1 MSSQDEEQEGRIVA
15 AVLIAAL
22 VLVVGLVVGV
32 AIQKVRSFGAA
43 KAPAAVTATAGGAA
57 GGAAA
62 GAAATGA
69 AAVTTASADGA
80 AAQAAAPAADA
91 AAGKDDASVVVE
103 NGVVKFYFASGKS
116 DLAPGAVDALADAI
130 AAGKAGK
137 KLVIS
142 GFHDSTGDPAK
153 NAELAKLR
161 AFAVRDALKGAGV
174 AESGIELKKPET
186 ATGSGNNAEARRVE
200 VVIAS

>member
-1 MSSQDEEQEGRIVA
+1 M
-15 AVLIAAL
+15 
-22 VLVVGLVVGV
+22 
-32 AIQKVRSFGAA
+32 
-43 KAPAAVTATAGGAA
+43 
-57 GGAAA
+57 
-62 GAAATGA
+62 
-69 AAVTTASADGA
+69 
-80 AAQAAAPAADA
+80 
-91 AAGKDDASVVVE
+91 VVE

-200 VVIAS
+200 VMIAP